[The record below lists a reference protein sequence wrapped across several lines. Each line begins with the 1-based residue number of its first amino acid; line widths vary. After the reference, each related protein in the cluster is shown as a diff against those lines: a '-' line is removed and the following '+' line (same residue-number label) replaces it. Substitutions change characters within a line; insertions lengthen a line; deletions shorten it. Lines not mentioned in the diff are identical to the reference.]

1 MDSFSAS
8 SDSDNDFEKAS
19 ESEEPPPDLEP
30 AFSFFFSDFFATKVY
45 MFFKAVGRHLN
56 VLLKTLW
63 LQQTFFRFRD
73 EFSTVKDFHFSVWP
87 AVWIRFLVLHS
98 LNYFLAR
105 DYMAKNHMDT
115 KNIIKLNI
123 VLIITI
129 KLCFKHFQAL
139 THPDVV
145 TVLLF

>member
-1 MDSFSAS
+1 MDSFSDS
-8 SDSDNDFEKAS
+8 SDSDNDFGVS
-19 ESEEPPPDLEP
+19 ESEEPPLDLEP
-30 AFSFFFSDFFATKVY
+30 AFTFFFSVFFATKVD
-45 MFFKAVGRHLN
+45 MLFKAVGRHLN

-63 LQQTFFRFRD
+63 LQQTFRFRD

-115 KNIIKLNI
+115 KNITKLNT
-123 VLIITI
+123 VLII
-129 KLCFKHFQAL
+129 Q
-139 THPDVV
+139 
-145 TVLLF
+145 